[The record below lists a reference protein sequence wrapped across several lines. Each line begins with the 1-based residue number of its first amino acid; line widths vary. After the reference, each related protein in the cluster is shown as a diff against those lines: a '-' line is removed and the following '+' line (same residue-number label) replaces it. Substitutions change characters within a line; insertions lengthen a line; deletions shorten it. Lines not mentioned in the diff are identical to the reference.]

1 MATFDPQAV
10 AQKVIEDQVNQMLGA
25 DGGLQ
30 ITVNIKQLSEMTG
43 TSPST
48 LEKQFVP
55 LGYVAKLERRAGAP
69 GKRGKRVW
77 LFPEVRDAWRRYLD
91 ERS

>member
-10 AQKVIEDQVNQMLGA
+10 AKRVIEDQVNQMLGEN
-25 DGGLQ
+25 DKLQ
-30 ITVNIKQLSEMTG
+30 ISVNLSQLADMTG
-43 TSPST
+43 VSTSN
-48 LEKQFVP
+48 LEQNFVP